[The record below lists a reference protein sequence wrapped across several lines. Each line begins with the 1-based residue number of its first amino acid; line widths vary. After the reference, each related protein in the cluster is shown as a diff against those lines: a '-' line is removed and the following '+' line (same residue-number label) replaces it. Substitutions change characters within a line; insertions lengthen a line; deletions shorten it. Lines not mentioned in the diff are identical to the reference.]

1 MGLARFAL
9 ANAGQPQH
17 EAQLDRSN
25 PLVSRLR
32 YAQLGSSLRD
42 AVSGRLGVDSGG
54 STRAVGL
61 KGATREFVPASNQYV
76 NLGTKDICSG
86 YPLTVASWIRWD
98 NVSATGFVAYSLN
111 DTNCSAILGA
121 PGGSGWGANA
131 SSATGFQQK
140 GALATGLNHFV
151 TIHRNGTWDIYVNGV
166 IQPNGGN
173 ASAWGQPAA
182 GNHSIGG
189 RLGGSSLKP
198 MDGQVQ
204 DLQVYQGELTPTEIQ
219 SLYRNHWQIWQAPG
233 PSLILPLPSAGGATT
248 IACNVGTATTA
259 GISAGI
265 SSATTISCNVGN
277 ASTAGVAC
285 ALPIKIACNVG
296 NVTTAGISCSLPV
309 VVQCGVGTATT
320 AGVSAGIT
328 QAITIACN
336 AGTATT
342 AGVSASIS
350 LDSSITITCN
360 AGNATTAGIGAVF
373 PQTISCTPGNATTA
387 GVTADI
393 AGTTTISCNVGNAS
407 VAGISAG
414 ISSATTISCN
424 AGTATTSGV
433 SASFPQSLSCN
444 VGNATTAGITA
455 QVDIAGQIVIGCNVG
470 TATTAGVS
478 ANISSAFVLACNVGN
493 ATTIGATAYF
503 PQSLQCS
510 PGNAIAVGIDATFT
524 VAGPTTIVC
533 NVGNATASGISFS
546 FGGTLVD
553 APNGSGPAIII
564 PRGTRGAVQNT
575 TRPPNIGGIRI

>member
-1 MGLARFAL
+1 M
-9 ANAGQPQH
+9 
-17 EAQLDRSN
+17 
-25 PLVSRLR
+25 
-32 YAQLGSSLRD
+32 RD
-42 AVSGRLGVDSGG
+42 AVSGRFGVDSGG
-54 STRAVGL
+54 STKAVGL
-61 KGATREFVPASNQYV
+61 KGGTREFVPASNQYV

-98 NVSATGFVAYSLN
+98 DVSATGFIAYSLN

-121 PGGSGWGANA
+121 PGGSGWAANA
-131 SSATGFQQK
+131 SSAPGSPYQQK

-173 ASAWGQPAA
+173 ATAWGQPAA

-189 RLGGSSLKP
+189 RLGGSSLRP

-204 DLQVYQGELTPTEIQ
+204 DLQVYQGELTPTEIR

-265 SSATTISCNVGN
+265 SAAKV
-277 ASTAGVAC
+277 
-285 ALPIKIACNVG
+285 IACNVG
-296 NVTTAGISCSLPV
+296 
-309 VVQCGVGTATT
+309 TATT
-320 AGVSAGIT
+320 
-328 QAITIACN
+328 
-336 AGTATT
+336 
-342 AGVSASIS
+342 
-350 LDSSITITCN
+350 
-360 AGNATTAGIGAVF
+360 
-373 PQTISCTPGNATTA
+373 
-387 GVTADI
+387 
-393 AGTTTISCNVGNAS
+393 
-407 VAGISAG
+407 AGISAG

-424 AGTATTSGV
+424 AGTASTAGISAGITQATTIACNAGTATVAGIPAGISLNSSITISCNAGAATTAGV
-433 SASFPQSLSCN
+433 SAVFPQTISCTTGNATTAGVAASFPQTLSCN

-455 QVDIAGQIVIGCNVG
+455 QVDIAGTIVIGCNAG

-478 ANISSAFVLACNVGN
+478 ANISSAIVLACNAGT
-493 ATTIGATAYF
+493 ATTLGATAYF